1 MAIFV
6 KSEPF
11 LKCLK
16 SLLWLTS
23 LKEELKKFETH
34 IPMKKLLFA
43 AIFSFVSFITYAQ
56 SGLLIQSNSKGL
68 YLAHTVAAKENFY
81 SIGRLYNISPKDIAA
96 FNGVDMAA
104 GLSIGQNI
112 QIPLKAANF
121 TQTAV
126 AGTPVYYTVGEGEGL
141 YRVSVNSGK
150 VQMENIRKWNNLRG
164 DAVTPGQKLIV
175 GYLVSTEMAS
185 NPIVAKAE
193 TPAPQ
198 PQKSE
203 PVAVQ
208 TREEPQRT
216 EPAKTEPAPKPKTT
230 TTASNTPR
238 TAAAASGSG
247 YFKNQFEH
255 QSRNSGAGRDVT
267 VTSGIFKTSS
277 GWQDSKYYALIDKVE
292 PGTIVQVINP
302 SNNKAIYAKVLGEMS
317 GIRQNAGLELRIS
330 NAAASALEVS
340 DTEKFIVRVA
350 Y

>member
-1 MAIFV
+1 M
-6 KSEPF
+6 
-11 LKCLK
+11 
-16 SLLWLTS
+16 
-23 LKEELKKFETH
+23 LKKFETD

-43 AIFSFVSFITYAQ
+43 AILTIASFITHAQ
-56 SGLLIQSNSKGL
+56 SGLQIQSNSKGIF
-68 YLAHTVAAKENFY
+68 LAHTVAAKENFY

-96 FNGVDMAA
+96 FNGIDMAG

-112 QIPLKAANF
+112 QIPLKAGNF
-121 TQTAV
+121 SQTAV
-126 AGTPVYYTVGEGEGL
+126 IGTPVYYTVGEGEGL

-150 VQMENIRKWNNLRG
+150 VQMENIRKWNKLQG
-164 DAVTPGQKLIV
+164 DAVAPGQKLIV

-185 NPIVAKAE
+185 NGVAAKAE
-193 TPAPQ
+193 TPAAPQ

-203 PVAVQ
+203 PVAKQ

-216 EPAKTEPAPKPKTT
+216 EPQRIEPAPKPKTT
-230 TTASNTPR
+230 TTSTPQR
-238 TAAAASGSG
+238 TAVASGSG
-247 YFKNQFEH
+247 YFKSQFEH
-255 QSRNSGAGRDVT
+255 QSRSNGAGRDVT

>member
-1 MAIFV
+1 
-6 KSEPF
+6 
-11 LKCLK
+11 
-16 SLLWLTS
+16 
-23 LKEELKKFETH
+23 
-34 IPMKKLLFA
+34 MKKLLFA

-56 SGLLIQSNSKGL
+56 SGLQIQSNSKGL

-96 FNGVDMAA
+96 FNGIDMAA
-104 GLSIGQNI
+104 GLSIGQAI
-112 QIPLKAANF
+112 QIPLKAGNF
-121 TQTAV
+121 SQTA
-126 AGTPVYYTVGEGEGL
+126 ANGTPVYYTVGEGEGL

-150 VQMENIRKWNNLRG
+150 VQMDNIRKWNKLQG
-164 DAVTPGQKLIV
+164 DAVAPGQKLIV
-175 GYLVSTEMAS
+175 GYLVSTEMAA
-185 NPIVAKAE
+185 NPVVAKAE

-203 PVAVQ
+203 PVAKQ
-208 TREEPQRT
+208 TQEVKQRAEPER
-216 EPAKTEPAPKPKTT
+216 TEPAPKPKTVPVATNT
-230 TTASNTPR
+230 TQR
-238 TAAAASGSG
+238 TAAASGSG

-255 QSRNSGAGRDVT
+255 QSRNSAGKDVT